1 MRWIFLSLLL
11 GNLAVFL
18 WYQQHE
24 VGQARIHSQ
33 LKTVPVVVQGASSL
47 KLLSEL
53 GGASAQSG
61 SVNPGGQCF
70 LLGGFTQEER
80 VRQLEQRMLSLD
92 VHVRIAVTEV
102 SQGVDQWVYIA
113 PLPSRQAALQMLR
126 ELQSRNIDSYLIT
139 EGELANGILLGTFPR
154 VDAAAS
160 VVERVRQAGFDAQ
173 TRELPRAYHEFWV
186 QVADDSRRLIDET
199 LLNRLA
205 GDFSELKHQLISCSG
220 VAYR

>member
-11 GNLAVFL
+11 ANMSVFL
-18 WYQQHE
+18 WHQQHE
-24 VGQARIHSQ
+24 VGQVRVHAEQ
-33 LKTVPVVVQGASSL
+33 KAAPVVVRGASSL
-47 KLLSEL
+47 RLLSEL
-53 GGASAQSG
+53 GGDAVSAGSG
-61 SVNPGGQCF
+61 TSSGQCF
-70 LLGGFTQEER
+70 LLGGFTQELR
-80 VRQLEQRMLSLD
+80 VRQLEQRLLSLD
-92 VHVRIAVTEV
+92 IHVRIAVTEV

-154 VDAAAS
+154 SDAAVS

-186 QVADDSRRLIDET
+186 QVADESRRLVDDA
-199 LLNRLA
+199 LLSRLA